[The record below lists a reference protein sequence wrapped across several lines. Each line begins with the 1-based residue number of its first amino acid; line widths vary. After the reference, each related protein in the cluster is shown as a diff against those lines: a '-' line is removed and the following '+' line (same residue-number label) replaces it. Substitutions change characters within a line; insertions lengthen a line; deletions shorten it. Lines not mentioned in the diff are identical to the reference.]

1 VTTTH
6 SGTIPDAEPLA
17 AAIDLGTA
25 LRGLIEVSVTTT
37 VPAGEVRAAAEL
49 VRQVTEQLAVAR
61 RPASQLPA
69 LDDLPAGRRVFNP
82 VTGPGSG
89 LAPPLVVRRDGDG
102 VVGEATLGLAYEGP
116 PGFVHGGMS
125 ALLMDQ
131 LLGSAAA
138 AAGLWGMTA
147 HLELDYRGPL
157 PLEQK
162 LVLRAR
168 VAENEGRKSVITGT
182 IAVADDPGR
191 VLVEARGVFVL
202 PRPEKVEAY
211 FGSITD
217 AAGRHTPPSRP
228 TDATALDED

>member
-1 VTTTH
+1 
-6 SGTIPDAEPLA
+6 
-17 AAIDLGTA
+17 
-25 LRGLIEVSVTTT
+25 
-37 VPAGEVRAAAEL
+37 
-49 VRQVTEQLAVAR
+49 
-61 RPASQLPA
+61 
-69 LDDLPAGRRVFNP
+69 
-82 VTGPGSG
+82 
-89 LAPPLVVRRDGDG
+89 
-102 VVGEATLGLAYEGP
+102 
-116 PGFVHGGMS
+116 
-125 ALLMDQ
+125 MDQ

-217 AAGRHTPPSRP
+217 SAGRHTPPSRP